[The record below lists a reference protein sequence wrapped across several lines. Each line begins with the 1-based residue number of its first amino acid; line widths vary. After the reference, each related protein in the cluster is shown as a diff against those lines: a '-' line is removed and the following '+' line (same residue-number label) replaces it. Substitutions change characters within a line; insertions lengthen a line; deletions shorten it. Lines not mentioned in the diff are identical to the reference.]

1 MLTAPILFGLLSALT
16 WGAGDFNG
24 GLAAKRSNPYG
35 VVAVAHIISLVL
47 LLLLIPIIGEPIPP
61 LRDWLWGGAAGFTG
75 AIGLL
80 LLYRALAEGRMS
92 IAAPVS
98 ALLAVALPVVV
109 GVFIEGNPGAWA
121 LLGFILALTAVWLVS
136 GGEGMSIRFDELRQ
150 PFIAGIAFGSFFICL
165 ERASQTSLLWPLVA
179 IRIVSVTSMLGYA
192 VITRQAWIP
201 KRESLIPIILS
212 SVLDTVGNAAYA
224 LSARTGRLDIAAVL
238 GSLYPGATVL
248 LAWVF
253 LKENIS
259 RVQTFGIFLAL
270 GAIVLLTL

>member
-1 MLTAPILFGLLSALT
+1 MLTIPILFGLLSALT

-35 VVAVAHIISLVL
+35 VVAVAHILSLGL
-47 LLLLIPIIGEPIPP
+47 LLALIPIIGEPVPP
-61 LRDWLWGGAAGFTG
+61 MQDWLWGGAAGLTG

-92 IAAPVS
+92 VAAPVS
-98 ALLAVALPVVV
+98 ALLAAALPVLV
-109 GVFIEGNPGAWA
+109 GIFRDGNPGAWV
-121 LLGFILALTAVWLVS
+121 LFGFALALAAVWLVS
-136 GGEGMSIRFDELRQ
+136 GGEGLAIRFDELRQ
-150 PFIAGIAFGSFFICL
+150 PVIAGISFGAFFIFL

-179 IRIVSVTSMLGYA
+179 IRLVSITSMLGYA
-192 VITRQAWIP
+192 LVTRQAWIP
-201 KRESLIPIILS
+201 KRESLVPIVLS
-212 SVLDTVGNAAYA
+212 SILDTIGNAAYA
-224 LSARTGRLDIAAVL
+224 LSARTGRLDVAAVL

-259 RVQTFGIFLAL
+259 RIQTIGILLAL
-270 GAIVLLTL
+270 GAIILLTL

>member
-35 VVAVAHIISLVL
+35 VVAVAHIISLGL
-47 LLLLIPIIGEPIPP
+47 LLLLIPIIDEPIPP
-61 LRDWLWGGAAGFTG
+61 LQDWLWGGAAGFTG

-92 IAAPVS
+92 VAAPVS
-98 ALLAVALPVVV
+98 ALLAAALPVVV
-109 GVFIEGNPGAWA
+109 GIFLDGNPGAWA

-136 GGEGMSIRFDELRQ
+136 GGEGIVIHLKELRQ
-150 PFIAGIAFGSFFICL
+150 PAIAGIAFGAFFICL

-179 IRIVSVTSMLGYA
+179 IRLVSITSMLGYA
-192 VITRQAWIP
+192 LVTKQAWIP
-201 KRESLIPIILS
+201 KRESLVPIILS
-212 SVLDTVGNAAYA
+212 SILDTIGNAAYA
-224 LSARTGRLDIAAVL
+224 LSARTGRLDVAAVL

-259 RVQTFGIFLAL
+259 RIQTFGILLAL

>member
-47 LLLLIPIIGEPIPP
+47 LLLLIPIIGEPVPP

-121 LLGFILALTAVWLVS
+121 LLGFILSLTAVWLVS

>member
-1 MLTAPILFGLLSALT
+1 MLTIPILFGLLSALT

-35 VVAVAHIISLVL
+35 VVAVAHILSLGL
-47 LLLLIPIIGEPIPP
+47 LLALIPIIGEPVPP
-61 LRDWLWGGAAGFTG
+61 MQDWLWGGAAGLTG

-92 IAAPVS
+92 VAAPVS
-98 ALLAVALPVVV
+98 ALLAAALPVLV
-109 GVFIEGNPGAWA
+109 GIFRDGNPGAWV
-121 LLGFILALTAVWLVS
+121 LFGFALALAAVWLVS
-136 GGEGMSIRFDELRQ
+136 GGEELAIRFDELRQ
-150 PFIAGIAFGSFFICL
+150 PVIAGISFGAFFIFL

-179 IRIVSVTSMLGYA
+179 IRLVSITSMLGYA
-192 VITRQAWIP
+192 LVTRQAWIP
-201 KRESLIPIILS
+201 KRESLVPIVLS
-212 SVLDTVGNAAYA
+212 SILDTIGNAAYA
-224 LSARTGRLDIAAVL
+224 LSARTGRLDVAAVL

-259 RVQTFGIFLAL
+259 RIQTIGILLAL
-270 GAIVLLTL
+270 GAIILLTL